1 MTRGWLEV
9 SGPSVVGV
17 VRVVEVVGGRR
28 MSTDS
33 DLQAWP
39 EVPSIAHFCSLFR

>member
-1 MTRGWLEV
+1 MTWGWLEV

-17 VRVVEVVGGRR
+17 AGGRR

>member
-1 MTRGWLEV
+1 MTWGWLEV
-9 SGPSVVGV
+9 SGPSVVGLV
-17 VRVVEVVGGRR
+17 GVVGGRR

>member
-1 MTRGWLEV
+1 MVE
-9 SGPSVVGV
+9 VVGV
-17 VRVVEVVGGRR
+17 VEVVVGRR

>member
-1 MTRGWLEV
+1 MTWGWLEV
-9 SGPSVVGV
+9 LGPLVAG
-17 VRVVEVVGGRR
+17 VVGGRR

>member
-1 MTRGWLEV
+1 MEEACQIK
-9 SGPSVVGV
+9 
-17 VRVVEVVGGRR
+17 VVESEGGRVGGGE
-28 MSTDS
+28 MSRDS